1 MDKEFL
7 KKCKKAHANIL
18 TCLDEAFKKRDLV
31 LIMKNCQR
39 LNEVTTHYDKVIW
52 LNIERN
58 NILDA
63 ENKVLEEENR
73 KLRDELFLKLS
84 SDKGKYQ
91 QARQLLDEFY
101 NEKK

>member
-7 KKCKKAHANIL
+7 NKCKRAHANIL
-18 TCLDEAFKKRDLV
+18 TCLDEAFKKRDLA

-58 NILDA
+58 SILDA
-63 ENKVLEEENR
+63 ENKFLEEENR

-84 SDKGKYQ
+84 SEKGKYH
-91 QARQLLDEFY
+91 QARQILDEFY
-101 NEKK
+101 NENK

>member
-1 MDKEFL
+1 MDREFL

-18 TCLDEAFKKRDLV
+18 TCLDEAFKRRDLA

-39 LNEVTTHYDKVIW
+39 LNEVATHYDKVIW

-58 NILDA
+58 SILEA
-63 ENKVLEEENR
+63 ENKFLEEENR
-73 KLRDELFLKLS
+73 KLLDELFLKLS
-84 SDKGKYQ
+84 SNKGKYQ
-91 QARQLLDEFY
+91 QARQLLDKFY

>member
-18 TCLDEAFKKRDLV
+18 TCLDEAFKKRDLA

-58 NILDA
+58 NILEA

-73 KLRDELFLKLS
+73 NLRDELFLKLS
-84 SDKGKYQ
+84 SEKGKYQ
-91 QARQLLDEFY
+91 QARQMLDEFY
-101 NEKK
+101 NENK